1 MLFQL
6 VTITVL
12 ALLIWGAVRTCSIF
26 FRITA
31 LLFGSFVFL
40 HWLTSSPRNFWTLFY
55 ELAGLAVLLFLLA
68 AAMGGL
74 RRSRW

>member
-6 VTITVL
+6 VAIIVL
-12 ALLIWGAVRTCSIF
+12 ALMIWGAVRLFSLM
-26 FRITA
+26 FRIA
-31 LLFGSFVFL
+31 AVLFGSFVLL
-40 HWLTSSPRNFWTLFY
+40 HWLTSSPRNFWTLLY

>member
-6 VTITVL
+6 VAIIVL
-12 ALLIWGAVRTCSIF
+12 ALLIWGAASQF
-26 FRITA
+26 SLLFRIVA
-31 LLFGSFVFL
+31 LVFGSFVFL
-40 HWLTSSPRNFWTLFY
+40 HWLTNSTRSFWTLLY

-68 AAMGGL
+68 VAMGGL

>member
-6 VTITVL
+6 VAIIVL
-12 ALLIWGAVRTCSIF
+12 ALLIWGAARQFSLL
-26 FRITA
+26 FRIVA
-31 LLFGSFVFL
+31 LVFGSFVCL
-40 HWLTSSPRNFWTLFY
+40 HWLTNSPRSFWTLLY

-68 AAMGGL
+68 VAMGGL

>member
-6 VTITVL
+6 VTIIVL
-12 ALLIWGAVRTCSIF
+12 ALLMWGAVRLFSLM
-26 FRITA
+26 FRIVA

-40 HWLTSSPRNFWTLFY
+40 HWLTNSPRNFWTLLY
-55 ELAGLAVLLFLLA
+55 ELAGLAVLLLLAA

>member
-6 VTITVL
+6 VTIIVL
-12 ALLIWGAVRTCSIF
+12 ALLIWGAVRLFSLMS
-26 FRITA
+26 RIVA

-40 HWLTSSPRNFWTLFY
+40 HWLTSAPRNFWTLLY
-55 ELAGLAVLLFLLA
+55 EFAGLTVLLFLLA
-68 AAMGGL
+68 SAMGGL